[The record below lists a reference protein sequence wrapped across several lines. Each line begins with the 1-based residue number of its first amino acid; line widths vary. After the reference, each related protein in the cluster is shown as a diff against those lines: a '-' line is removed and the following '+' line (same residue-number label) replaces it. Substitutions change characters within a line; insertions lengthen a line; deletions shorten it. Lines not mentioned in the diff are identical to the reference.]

1 MEVLKLLITFA
12 KEVCKLE
19 ARAQARYVRIAPR
32 KVRLVLDLI
41 RGKHVDEAI
50 KILRFTP
57 KAASKPLE
65 KLLHSAVANAE
76 NNNEMNRDSL
86 YISECY
92 ADQGPI
98 MKRYRPRAM
107 GRAGSIHKKTSH
119 ITIILKEKEG

>member
-1 MEVLKLLITFA
+1 M
-12 KEVCKLE
+12 E
-19 ARAQARYVRIAPR
+19 ARAHARYMRIAPR
-32 KVRLVLDLI
+32 KVRVVLDLI
-41 RGKHVDEAI
+41 RGKHVNEAM
-50 KILRFTP
+50 KILRFAP

-65 KLLHSAVANAE
+65 KLLLSAAANAE
-76 NNNEMNRDSL
+76 NNFEMDRDSL
-86 YISECY
+86 YVSECY